1 MAIAERTYLALGL
14 VSLYGCVLM
23 IIKYLIVVV
32 LVAIVASL
40 GSGLFFMMKDKGGS
54 KRMVN
59 SLTVRI
65 SLSVALFVL
74 LFVAWYLG
82 LIQPHPLMP

>member
-1 MAIAERTYLALGL
+1 
-14 VSLYGCVLM
+14 M

-32 LVAIVASL
+32 MFAIVVSL
-40 GSGLFFMMKDKGGS
+40 GSGMYFMLRDKGRS
-54 KRMVN
+54 RRMVN

-74 LFVAWYLG
+74 LFVAWYFG
-82 LIQPHPLMP
+82 LLQPHPITPESTLAGAAAG

>member
-1 MAIAERTYLALGL
+1 
-14 VSLYGCVLM
+14 M
-23 IIKYLIVVV
+23 IYKSLIVVV
-32 LVAIVASL
+32 LLAIVASL
-40 GSGLFFMMKDKGGS
+40 ASGLFFMLNDKGQS

-74 LFVAWYLG
+74 LFVGWYFG
-82 LIQPHPLMP
+82 LIQPHPVAPQSSP

>member
-1 MAIAERTYLALGL
+1 MLF
-14 VSLYGCVLM
+14 
-23 IIKYLIVVV
+23 KYLII
-32 LVAIVASL
+32 AILIAIMISL
-40 GSGLFFMMKDKGGS
+40 GSALYYLLTDKGGS

-74 LFVAWYLG
+74 LFIGWFFG
-82 LIQPHPLMP
+82 LIGPNAGP

>member
-1 MAIAERTYLALGL
+1 ML
-14 VSLYGCVLM
+14 
-23 IIKYLIVVV
+23 IKYLIVAI
-32 LVAIVASL
+32 LFAIVGSL
-40 GSGLFFMMKDKGGS
+40 GSGLYYMLKDGGKS

-74 LFVAWYLG
+74 LFVAWYFG
-82 LIQPHPLMP
+82 LLQPHPVAPQP

>member
-1 MAIAERTYLALGL
+1 MAERTYLALGF

-23 IIKYLIVVV
+23 IIKYLIVAV
-32 LVAIVASL
+32 LIAIVASL
-40 GSGLFFMMKDKGGS
+40 GSGLYFMLKDKGES

-65 SLSVALFVL
+65 GLSVALFVL
-74 LFVAWYLG
+74 LYVAWYLG
-82 LIQPHPLMP
+82 LIQPHPLTPQ

>member
-1 MAIAERTYLALGL
+1 MLF
-14 VSLYGCVLM
+14 
-23 IIKYLIVVV
+23 KYLVVAV
-32 LVAIVASL
+32 LVAIVISL
-40 GSGLFFMMKDKGGS
+40 GSGLYYLLTDKGES

-74 LFVAWYLG
+74 LFVAWFFG
-82 LIQPHPLMP
+82 LIEPHPVEPVGAPASPPAQTP

>member
-1 MAIAERTYLALGL
+1 MLF
-14 VSLYGCVLM
+14 
-23 IIKYLIVVV
+23 KYLV
-32 LVAIVASL
+32 LAILFAIMVSL
-40 GSGLFFMMKDKGGS
+40 GSALYFLLTDKGGS

-74 LFVAWYLG
+74 LFVGWYFG
-82 LIQPHPLMP
+82 LIGPRAVGP

>member
-1 MAIAERTYLALGL
+1 
-14 VSLYGCVLM
+14 M
-23 IIKYLIVVV
+23 IIKYLIVAV

-40 GSGLFFMMKDKGGS
+40 GSGLYFMLKDKGES

-59 SLTVRI
+59 SLTLRI

-74 LFVAWYLG
+74 LYVAWYLG
-82 LIQPHPLMP
+82 LIQPHPLTP

>member
-1 MAIAERTYLALGL
+1 MMAERTYLALGFL
-14 VSLYGCVLM
+14 SPYGCVLM
-23 IIKYLIVVV
+23 VIKYLIVAV

-74 LFVAWYLG
+74 LFVAWSLG
-82 LIQPHPLMP
+82 LIQPHPVTPP